1 MPIRRIASALLLLV
15 AALFGGCQDIVDS
28 DRVRI
33 CRIAMGALHPNAQN
47 FRIVGTT
54 APAPDRIDI
63 VYWSS
68 LPQVTSTRQR
78 IACQFEAASVAD
90 PRRTALA
97 SVAVDGKQI
106 APAKFWLIKRYYIAL
121 DRDPLPFAETKPGP
135 WLPFSV
141 AVGLQQILSGLP
153 QISIYA
159 LLAAAYAL
167 LYGLIGRINLAFGE
181 FAMLAGYGAFLGF
194 SMSGATHGLAVAALV
209 AAVVCVYTA
218 ATHSAFIG
226 AAVFAPLMRAPG
238 QHVLV
243 ASVGLALFMQEYMR
257 LAQGTGNRWISPLFN
272 RPLALAHADN
282 FVVTMTPMALVT
294 SLIALTAAA
303 LTVFIMRVTR
313 FGRAWRATADDDL
326 AAAMMGIDPR
336 RLVIVTF
343 VFASLL
349 AGLAGFVMV
358 IFYGGVGY
366 AGGTVLG
373 LKALLAAVL
382 GGISSVPGAVL
393 GALLLG
399 LAEVLWSVAFSID
412 SRDTFIFA
420 ALVILLVFR
429 PFGFFGVQRDAPPHR
444 TP

>member
-1 MPIRRIASALLLLV
+1 MS
-15 AALFGGCQDIVDS
+15 
-28 DRVRI
+28 
-33 CRIAMGALHPNAQN
+33 ALHPTAQN
-47 FRIVGTT
+47 FRIVAT
-54 APAPDRIDI
+54 AVPAPDQIDI

-68 LPQVTSTRQR
+68 PPHVTQSRRR
-78 IACQFEAASVAD
+78 IGCQFESAGVAD
-90 PRRTALA
+90 PRRTALV
-97 SVAVDGKQI
+97 SVTAEGKQI
-106 APAKFWLIKRYYIAL
+106 APSKFWLIKRYYIAL
-121 DRDPLPFAETKPGP
+121 DRDPLPFAESNPGP
-135 WLPFSV
+135 WLPFPV
-141 AVGLQQILSGLP
+141 AVGLQQVLSGLP
-153 QISIYA
+153 QIAIYA

-194 SMSGATHGLAVAALV
+194 SMSGAANGLVVAALV

-218 ATHSAFIG
+218 VTHSALIG

-257 LAQGTGNRWISPLFN
+257 LAQGTGNRWISPLYS
-272 RPLALAHADN
+272 RPFGLAHADN
-282 FVVTMTPMALVT
+282 FIVTMTPMALIT
-294 SLIALTAAA
+294 SLIALAAAA
-303 LTVFIMRVTR
+303 LTVVIMRTTR

-336 RLVIVTF
+336 RMAIVTF

-349 AGLAGFVMV
+349 AALAGFVMV

-373 LKALLAAVL
+373 LKALLAAVA
-382 GGISSVPGAVL
+382 GGIASVPGAVA

-399 LAEVLWSVAFSID
+399 LAEVLWSAAFSID
-412 SRDTFIFA
+412 SRDTFIFV
-420 ALVILLVFR
+420 ALVVLLVLR
-429 PFGFFGVQRDAPPHR
+429 PLGFFGVQSDAPRHR